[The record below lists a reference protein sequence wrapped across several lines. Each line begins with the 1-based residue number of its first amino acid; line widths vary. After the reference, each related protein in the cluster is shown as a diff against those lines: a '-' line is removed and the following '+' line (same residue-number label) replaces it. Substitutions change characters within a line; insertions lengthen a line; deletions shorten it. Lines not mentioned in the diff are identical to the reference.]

1 MGNVERESCGIF
13 RRYLVT
19 FIDLLSGPG
28 QLESWISHAI
38 CDPLLRRSSG
48 AMSLKV
54 IDARE
59 RLKGSFLI
67 IGEEIFFVSFVLPQ
81 LIFMQPFV
89 SLEKHSA
96 STEVVKNASKS
107 VVSVTDGDEALKL
120 VGKEREAQ
128 FSEEYNLQLRG
139 KLVCLIPHELDLR
152 RSSVRLMSW
161 CDKDRWIPPLCAA
174 VYFTQFL

>member
-1 MGNVERESCGIF
+1 
-13 RRYLVT
+13 
-19 FIDLLSGPG
+19 
-28 QLESWISHAI
+28 
-38 CDPLLRRSSG
+38 
-48 AMSLKV
+48 MSLKV
-54 IDARE
+54 MDARE

-81 LIFMQPFV
+81 LTFMQPFV
-89 SLEKHSA
+89 SSEKRSA
-96 STEVVKNASKS
+96 STELVKTDEKHNVSES
-107 VVSVTDGDEALKL
+107 VVFVTNGDEALKL

-139 KLVCLIPHELDLR
+139 KLVCLIPHEFDLR